1 MAMHFHTYTARELR
15 ENAFLNDN
23 ALSIITVHGVPVKVA
38 IPFDDRM
45 LKEGLT
51 RAFALHLVENHLIT
65 PAKGAKM
72 VNLSLASFLELMAQ
86 YKIPAALY
94 SKGELKNELARFS

>member
-1 MAMHFHTYTARELR
+1 MNLHTYTARELR
-15 ENAFLNDN
+15 KNTFLNDN
-23 ALSIITVHGVPVKVA
+23 SLSIITAHGVPVKVA
-38 IPFDDRM
+38 IPFDERM

-65 PAKGAKM
+65 PAKAAKM

-86 YKIPAALY
+86 YKIPAADY
-94 SKGELKNELARFS
+94 SKEELKNEFTRFS